1 VTPTLDG
8 SDAAPLQGVPTQAEP
23 GADDVPLGAISI
35 EADGVGPPLGDNVG
49 SPCRDLLVRGI
60 DSSTPGQTT
69 SGDTI
74 PAPKSSGAM
83 GLGLIGLLLSGYPD
97 NSFLPVNLGQVENTV
112 EQACSQVKDMKR
124 ML

>member
-1 VTPTLDG
+1 
-8 SDAAPLQGVPTQAEP
+8 
-23 GADDVPLGAISI
+23 
-35 EADGVGPPLGDNVG
+35 
-49 SPCRDLLVRGI
+49 
-60 DSSTPGQTT
+60 
-69 SGDTI
+69 
-74 PAPKSSGAM
+74 M